1 MKKKKKIWSVFGC
14 IFWYTQFLPLFLRRN
29 DQKKDQNRT
38 KNKISPSFF
47 SHRPVGF
54 CARCFFDERN
64 FANLFRLLFFEHTN
78 AGRKDVLATGARRML
93 RRQSAHRC
101 TPGTFRRSM
110 RAFDGVERAVFG
122 DECAETRRCEC
133 CAFLVRF
140 LVAFFLLPLKKTKPF
155 WARETKKKNRNPVGK
170 RPARKRRERTFLTV
184 VFFGAAVFFFVAA
197 AALICKANAIF
208 VFDIRGVNAKACEI

>member
-1 MKKKKKIWSVFGC
+1 M
-14 IFWYTQFLPLFLRRN
+14 YFLAHISASFLRRN

-78 AGRKDVLATGARRML
+78 AGRKVLLATGARRML

-110 RAFDGVERAVFG
+110 RAFDGVERAVFWG
-122 DECAETRRCEC
+122 RIPRDATMRMLRFFGSFFGRVFSPFGRRQNH
-133 CAFLVRF
+133 FG
-140 LVAFFLLPLKKTKPF
+140 
-155 WARETKKKNRNPVGK
+155 RERRKKKIGIRSEKDP
-170 RPARKRRERTFLTV
+170 RERDTS
-184 VFFGAAVFFFVAA
+184 APS
-197 AALICKANAIF
+197 
-208 VFDIRGVNAKACEI
+208 

>member
-1 MKKKKKIWSVFGC
+1 MAHISAS
-14 IFWYTQFLPLFLRRN
+14 FLRRN

-38 KNKISPSFF
+38 KNKISSPSFF

-78 AGRKDVLATGARRML
+78 AGRKVLLATGARRMP

-140 LVAFFLLPLKKTKPF
+140 LVAFFLLPLKKTPILGE
-155 WARETKKKNRNPVGK
+155 RDEKKKSESG
-170 RPARKRRERTFLTV
+170 RKKTRAKETRAHLLDRGLLRGGGLLFCRR
-184 VFFGAAVFFFVAA
+184 G
-197 AALICKANAIF
+197 
-208 VFDIRGVNAKACEI
+208 GVDL